1 MKDFILKYYDKLY
14 KFVAKNRIQNADIA
28 ERHIHTHLVCVLST
42 GALMWGYTILAYFT
56 ISHPLPWIVGVL
68 ASLTHGLSPLLF
80 RITNR
85 RHFNTNVLIGA
96 GIVHQSCFAFYSGGF
111 LSNIIIWFGI
121 LPLIAGVISGRRG
134 VVTWVVICTAV
145 TSMFYYLGLSGFHFP
160 NLISH
165 IGLIYAQALITFGWI
180 YVSSVIIWVFL
191 LLIERHQEQ
200 IEKQNV
206 GIQNLICVITH
217 DISNPLSVVIGR
229 TNLLKKAA
237 LPDNLQTSV
246 VKISSAT
253 NNITE
258 IVNNVRNL
266 YAMEL
271 GKNSIEISEVSLK
284 QVMFLLDENFSE
296 KLEAKKIKLITEMSE
311 DDFVIK
317 TNGEILLHQ
326 ILGNILSNAIKF
338 SPADSDIRINVGKID
353 NRVIIRISDK
363 GIGIPKDL
371 IKKLF
376 DLTQK
381 TNRKGT
387 SGEEG
392 TGFGLPIVKTYV
404 EKLDGT
410 IDVEST
416 TVDDGVEHG
425 TTFIIKFLA
434 SQD

>member
-1 MKDFILKYYDKLY
+1 M
-14 KFVAKNRIQNADIA
+14 
-28 ERHIHTHLVCVLST
+28 
-42 GALMWGYTILAYFT
+42 
-56 ISHPLPWIVGVL
+56 
-68 ASLTHGLSPLLF
+68 
-80 RITNR
+80 
-85 RHFNTNVLIGA
+85 
-96 GIVHQSCFAFYSGGF
+96 
-111 LSNIIIWFGI
+111 
-121 LPLIAGVISGRRG
+121 
-134 VVTWVVICTAV
+134 
-145 TSMFYYLGLSGFHFP
+145 
-160 NLISH
+160 
-165 IGLIYAQALITFGWI
+165 
-180 YVSSVIIWVFL
+180 
-191 LLIERHQEQ
+191 ERHQEQ
-200 IEKQNV
+200 IEKQNR

-284 QVMFLLDENFSE
+284 QVMFLLDDNFSE

-338 SPADSDIRINVGKID
+338 SPTDSDIRINVGKID

-416 TVDDGVEHG
+416 TIDDGVEHG
-425 TTFIIKFLA
+425 TTFIIKFFA
-434 SQD
+434 

>member
-1 MKDFILKYYDKLY
+1 VKDFIFKYYDKLY
-14 KFVAKNRIQNADIA
+14 KFVAKNRIQSADIA

-42 GALMWGYTILAYFT
+42 GALMWAYAILAYLT
-56 ISHPLPWIVGVL
+56 IDHPLPWIVGLL

-121 LPLIAGVISGRRG
+121 LPMIAGVISGRKG
-134 VVTWVVICTAV
+134 VVTWVVICTAATAV
-145 TSMFYYLGLSGFHFP
+145 FFYLGLTGFQFP

-165 IGLIYAQALITFGWI
+165 TGLIYAQALITFGWI

-191 LLIERHQEQ
+191 LLMERHQEQ
-200 IEKQNV
+200 IERQNV

-229 TNLLKKAA
+229 TNLLKKVA
-237 LPDNLQTSV
+237 LPENVLNSI

-284 QVMFLLDENFSE
+284 QVMSLLDENFSE

-311 DDFVIK
+311 DDFIIK

-338 SPADSDIRINVGKID
+338 SPTDSDIRINIGKFD

-416 TVDDGVEHG
+416 TIDDGVEHG

-434 SQD
+434 